1 MSNTAPPTRIPRPLS
16 VTLVTALI
24 WVGAVISIGSGVWL
38 IVQAGD
44 TGLLAEF
51 DGNVGAI
58 RAEGIVQ
65 VLVGVAAVFVA
76 RGIGRGSEFA
86 RFLVSLVM
94 IVRIVGDI
102 FLVAQYGDRFLW
114 LPIFWALW
122 SLLVLFLLWNSRASR
137 FFDPQ

>member
-1 MSNTAPPTRIPRPLS
+1 
-16 VTLVTALI
+16 
-24 WVGAVISIGSGVWL
+24 
-38 IVQAGD
+38 
-44 TGLLAEF
+44 
-51 DGNVGAI
+51 
-58 RAEGIVQ
+58 
-65 VLVGVAAVFVA
+65 VAAVFVA